1 MSQQRD
7 AHETTNAKGME
18 MEKLIEAARKYTNT
32 QVTDAIRMI
41 GGGFIVDQDRRMVRA
56 ALIEVYCERFG
67 VEAGD
72 KLMDE
77 IGM

>member
-1 MSQQRD
+1 MQR
-7 AHETTNAKGME
+7 
-18 MEKLIEAARKYTNT
+18 LIEAARKYTNQ
-32 QVTDAIRMI
+32 QVEDAIRLL
-41 GGGFIVDQDRRMVRA
+41 GGAFIPCQDKRMVRA

-72 KLMDE
+72 TLMDE